1 MGRLRRPSWK
11 PVGAVAVDW
20 RLLADAPDFR
30 RLWSGLALS
39 ILGRQFTLVA
49 VSLQVFTVTHSSL
62 AVGLVGLVQIGPL
75 VVVGLW
81 GGTLADT
88 HDRRSLIMI
97 SQLLMALTSA
107 ALAVGA
113 IGLQAPLWLIYLLTA
128 CTAGLL
134 GIELPARQAVI
145 PRLVPR
151 QRLASGISLYQVVSQ
166 FAMVAGLAA
175 AGLVIATLGLPA
187 AYAIDALAFCGGVA
201 LVSRMRRLPPEPND
215 GRGGWQA
222 SLDGIRYALHRPVV
236 MALMVA
242 DLDAM
247 VFGLPRAVFPVLA
260 VTVFRV
266 GPSGL
271 GLLYAAPAAGALLGS
286 LFTGWVLLIT
296 RPGRVVIWSVG
307 AWGAAIIVFGL
318 MHSFAWALLFLA
330 IGGTADMISAV
341 FRHTVLQLSVTDA
354 WRGRVSSLNA
364 IPINVGPRLGD
375 VEAGAVAAITSP
387 QIAVLTGGAA
397 CIIGIAVLAFL
408 VPSLRRYHLEQEP

>member
-1 MGRLRRPSWK
+1 VGRLRRPSWK

-20 RLLADAPDFR
+20 RMLADAPDFR

-62 AVGLVGLVQIGPL
+62 AVGLVGLVQIGPV

-81 GGTLADT
+81 GGTPADT
-88 HDRRSLIMI
+88 HDRRRLIMI

-236 MALMVA
+236 MALIVA

-266 GPSGL
+266 GP
-271 GLLYAAPAAGALLGS
+271 
-286 LFTGWVLLIT
+286 
-296 RPGRVVIWSVG
+296 
-307 AWGAAIIVFGL
+307 
-318 MHSFAWALLFLA
+318 
-330 IGGTADMISAV
+330 
-341 FRHTVLQLSVTDA
+341 
-354 WRGRVSSLNA
+354 
-364 IPINVGPRLGD
+364 
-375 VEAGAVAAITSP
+375 
-387 QIAVLTGGAA
+387 
-397 CIIGIAVLAFL
+397 
-408 VPSLRRYHLEQEP
+408 